1 MAIFSK
7 KGLFFSEKGLVFSE
21 KIAILGQ
28 ITPFT
33 ATHNTL
39 LSPLLPPLNFLIIRI
54 IPPMVA
60 VVAVKNTKHLV

>member
-28 ITPFT
+28 ITHST
-33 ATHNTL
+33 ATYITL
-39 LSPLLPPLNFLIIRI
+39 LPPLLPPLNFLIIRI
-54 IPPMVA
+54 IPPKVS